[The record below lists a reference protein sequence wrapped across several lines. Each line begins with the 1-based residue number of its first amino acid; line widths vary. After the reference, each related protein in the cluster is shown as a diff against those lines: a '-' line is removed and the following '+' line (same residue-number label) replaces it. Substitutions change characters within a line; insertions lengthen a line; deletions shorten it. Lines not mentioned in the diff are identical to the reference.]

1 VSGSLSEWRRWLGT
15 GTLGV
20 ALVFAVMVGIALLIW
35 EIAIV
40 LDRMDIRQFLGRV
53 AHQADQ

>member
-1 VSGSLSEWRRWLGT
+1 VSGSLSEWRGT